1 MSFCTNC
8 QIDKAWCPK
17 AKVRLV
23 ETDRK
28 TLPRGIVVHGDYQIY
43 GVIGTGGMS
52 VTYCACTRLKPV
64 ALKQF
69 CPTEENKK
77 NVNIQKAREAFIEE
91 AQRLLC
97 INHPHVVKIE
107 NILADSN
114 NVFLVMEYLRGESLQ
129 SYLDRTNRVFS
140 EQHTYNILRNIF
152 DALEVV
158 HREGIIHRD
167 VKPSNIML
175 CGVDQTIKLIDFGNA
190 RSIGAHTRTVNVSG
204 GYAPQEQYNPH
215 GEQGTWTDVYAL
227 SAVIYRMITGKEPQ
241 PSWQR
246 CIEDDMRAPSGMK
259 YGAALM
265 KGLALEPKDR
275 WQTVGQLRTAL
286 GNLQAGVRKPL
297 DNHSEEQTQDSSYD
311 RPTEY
316 VRDSS
321 WDRETQHVPR
331 TAEEMKWYGD
341 RYRNG
346 IGVKKDS
353 TTAFDWYQKAA
364 QIGNVVAMSALG
376 RAIGTAKDKKAFYWY
391 KKAAEAEDTIAMNN
405 LGNYYADAG
414 TAKDNAKAFY
424 WFKKAAEAENTIA
437 MYNLGRCYE
446 RAIGTARDKAKAFY
460 WYKKAAEAGDMDG
473 MINLS
478 RCYKKGIGTQKSWK
492 EVRRW
497 SKKVAEMKVESE

>member
-8 QIDKAWCPK
+8 QIDKARCPK
-17 AKVRLV
+17 ARKVKII

-28 TLPRGIVVHGDYQIY
+28 TLPRGTVVHGDYQIY

-69 CPTEENKK
+69 FPTEENKK
-77 NVNIQKAREAFIEE
+77 SVNIQKAREAFIEE
-91 AQRLLC
+91 AQRLLR

-107 NILADSN
+107 NILTDSN
-114 NVFLVMEYLRGESLQ
+114 HVFLVMEYLLGESLQ

-152 DALEVV
+152 DALEAV

-167 VKPSNIML
+167 VKPSNIMI

-190 RSIGAHTRTVNVSG
+190 RSIGAHTRTAIVSG
-204 GYAPQEQYNPH
+204 GYAPPEQYDPH
-215 GEQGTWTDVYAL
+215 GKQGTWTDVYAL

-246 CIEDDMRAPSGMK
+246 CMEDTMCAPSGMR

-265 KGLALEPKDR
+265 KGLALKPKDH
-275 WQTVGQLRTAL
+275 WQTIGQLRAAL
-286 GNLQAGVRKPL
+286 GNLQAGARKPL
-297 DNHSEEQTQDSSYD
+297 DNHFTEQTQDSSYD
-311 RPTEY
+311 RLTEY

-321 WDRETQHVPR
+321 WDRQTKYVKHN
-331 TAEEMKWYGD
+331 A
-341 RYRNG
+341 NG
-346 IGVKKDS
+346 KKD
-353 TTAFDWYQKAA
+353 D
-364 QIGNVVAMSALG
+364 
-376 RAIGTAKDKKAFYWY
+376 
-391 KKAAEAEDTIAMNN
+391 
-405 LGNYYADAG
+405 
-414 TAKDNAKAFY
+414 
-424 WFKKAAEAENTIA
+424 
-437 MYNLGRCYE
+437 
-446 RAIGTARDKAKAFY
+446 AKAFY

-473 MINLS
+473 MMNLI

-492 EVRRW
+492 EVWYW